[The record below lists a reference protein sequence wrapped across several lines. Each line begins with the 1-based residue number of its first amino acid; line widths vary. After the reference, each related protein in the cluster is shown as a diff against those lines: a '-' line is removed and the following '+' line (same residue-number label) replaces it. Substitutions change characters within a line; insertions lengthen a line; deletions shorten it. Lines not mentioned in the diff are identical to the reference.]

1 MGTRVLTNSMSDNE
15 TYVKWKLLKNTRGR
29 TLVDAGCACF
39 VETLGMCFKELPL
52 IIYFL
57 NWSVIAL
64 QCCISYC
71 CTTMGITIGRY
82 ISPPSCASLPP
93 PQPTPL
99 QRTPMNLI
107 SSRLFFTYPDLPFP
121 PPPSHMEFIFRLF
134 HKHSLCIYYVPG
146 TGKDSGESVVRQR
159 A

>member
-1 MGTRVLTNSMSDNE
+1 M
-15 TYVKWKLLKNTRGR
+15 KWKLLKNTRGR

-82 ISPPSCASLPP
+82 LSPSSCASLPP
-93 PQPTPL
+93 PQPSPL
-99 QRTPMNLI
+99 QRTPMNLM
-107 SSRLFFTYPDLPFP
+107 SPRFFFTYPDLPFP
-121 PPPSHMEFIFRLF
+121 PPPSHREFIFHLF